1 MAFWQLIQNVLFC
14 LHFLH
19 QNVQMILKLYCSR
32 ESFGGKL
39 LSFVVRQHGLVRLLV
54 QYQLSIQF
62 GLSFSVWW
70 VLESCQSVV
79 SLHDIEGC
87 RPPALSTT
95 LLCLNLITVS
105 RPCHYS
111 PEQPSDG
118 RPVGSGGR
126 IPNNSV
132 QSHTLLGTA
141 NTHWDGHRLIQTTQ
155 TQTEIQ
161 MRARPLSRTPH

>member
-1 MAFWQLIQNVLFC
+1 MA
-14 LHFLH
+14 
-19 QNVQMILKLYCSR
+19 
-32 ESFGGKL
+32 
-39 LSFVVRQHGLVRLLV
+39 LVCLLV
-54 QYQLSIQF
+54 QDQLSMQF
-62 GLSFSVWW
+62 GHSFSVWW

-79 SLHDIEGC
+79 SLDDIEGC

-95 LLCLNLITVS
+95 LLCLNLITTS

-132 QSHTLLGTA
+132 QSHTLLGRA
-141 NTHWDGHRLIQTTQ
+141 NTHWDGHRRIQTTQ
-155 TQTEIQ
+155 TQTETQ
-161 MRARPLSRTPH
+161 MQAKTIVTHSTSTQTKSLPCSGQIIMHS